1 MDTSN
6 HQQAR
11 PRCRNDTRESR
22 FPHNGSS
29 WASLAERWNPNLCD
43 TCYQLLSGNTD
54 DRGHDEGA
62 TAWPHSGLKDT
73 TDGSWLVGLSI
84 KDNYQSRQVG
94 CKFCVV
100 VFKIGLAVGIWELRS
115 EDQDAMPVM
124 AGPEYRSPWPEEIH
138 IEYLDPS
145 RFLFRH
151 GAKYRI
157 WEEPLMVELP
167 HCGPSSTSS
176 SGAMASFVRWHMTN
190 CLSNSYHV
198 DCSNAVQHLL
208 EDEASQNWP
217 ARILK
222 VVGGA
227 TIMLVDFDATVISNK
242 YAALSYCWGSVS
254 DLPKGSPGPY
264 VANSSSWKELQQGI
278 PVADLGLTL
287 QHAIQVCGW
296 LNIEYIWIDSLCI
309 LQDSTE

>member
-6 HQQAR
+6 HQQVR
-11 PRCRNDTRESR
+11 PRCRDNTRESR

-29 WASLAERWNPNLCD
+29 WASLAKRWNPNLCD

-54 DRGHDEGA
+54 DRGHDEEA

-94 CKFCVV
+94 CKFASLSS
-100 VFKIGLAVGIWELRS
+100 KLGSRLGSGSSDLGTR
-115 EDQDAMPVM
+115 MPCRLWQ
-124 AGPEYRSPWPEEIH
+124 APN
-138 IEYLDPS
+138 
-145 RFLFRH
+145 
-151 GAKYRI
+151 
-157 WEEPLMVELP
+157 
-167 HCGPSSTSS
+167 
-176 SGAMASFVRWHMTN
+176 MASFLRWHMTN

-222 VVGGA
+222 IVNSA
-227 TIMLVDFDATVISNK
+227 TIMLVDFNVTVISNK
-242 YAALSYCWGSVS
+242 YAALSYC
-254 DLPKGSPGPY
+254 
-264 VANSSSWKELQQGI
+264 
-278 PVADLGLTL
+278 
-287 QHAIQVCGW
+287 
-296 LNIEYIWIDSLCI
+296 
-309 LQDSTE
+309 